1 MTVVIVA
8 EKPSQAKAYAA
19 AFRIKNKTKTHI
31 ELEPCSTFKS
41 GAFITWGI
49 GHLVELKLPQE
60 TSAEVNTWH
69 LDNLP
74 YLPQKYEFK
83 ISKGKSEH
91 FKSVKRLLESAHLII
106 NACDVDREGS
116 NIFYLILQYA
126 GIKDKE
132 VKRLWINSLEVDEV
146 RSGFNNLLDNSK
158 DILMFQEAKARM
170 VSDYL
175 IGMNLSPLYTL
186 KFQSLG
192 LDRDVFGIGRV
203 QTPTL
208 FMIYQRHEEI
218 KKFKPENFYEIHAD
232 FSKDDVTYKGKMKL
246 RDKNKDVVIDTLVDI
261 QHETSASVTS
271 IEKQKK
277 KQSAPK
283 LHALSTLQTTA
294 NKKWK
299 YSPKETL
306 KIVQSLYEKK
316 LVTYPRTDSQFITE
330 QEFNYLKNNLNQ
342 YFEIYDLNPT
352 VEYAE
357 PRKRFVD
364 GSKVQE
370 HYAIV
375 LTKNVKQADVKSLN
389 EKELNIFKEIY
400 STTLAMFL
408 PDYEYETTE
417 VVTSIKNCDFYSK
430 GKIDVA
436 LGWKSLFQND
446 PNEEADEDKLPKLDE
461 GDIVQAKPSLYE
473 GVTKPPK
480 LYTEGQLINLMKSC
494 GKQVEEQEDAD
505 ILKDV
510 EGIGTE
516 ATRADVIEKL
526 QKHEYITVKKNKVEI
541 TKKGILLCKAVSG
554 TLLSSAEMTAKW
566 EKALKNI
573 SNGSMNFRAFIE
585 NVEKYLK
592 HQISV
597 IDDEL
602 ETNNIKSD
610 IQSVSQD
617 KGVAE
622 CPKCRKGR
630 VEKRKSKKGT
640 NFYACNH
647 TDCDFVIFENM
658 AGAKLSQTHVKEL
671 ITQKQTKNKVK
682 NFKSKKGKRFDAY
695 VELNDDFKTQF
706 KF

>member
-1 MTVVIVA
+1 
-8 EKPSQAKAYAA
+8 
-19 AFRIKNKTKTHI
+19 
-31 ELEPCSTFKS
+31 
-41 GAFITWGI
+41 
-49 GHLVELKLPQE
+49 
-60 TSAEVNTWH
+60 
-69 LDNLP
+69 
-74 YLPQKYEFK
+74 
-83 ISKGKSEH
+83 
-91 FKSVKRLLESAHLII
+91 
-106 NACDVDREGS
+106 
-116 NIFYLILQYA
+116 
-126 GIKDKE
+126 
-132 VKRLWINSLEVDEV
+132 
-146 RSGFNNLLDNSK
+146 
-158 DILMFQEAKARM
+158 
-170 VSDYL
+170 
-175 IGMNLSPLYTL
+175 
-186 KFQSLG
+186 
-192 LDRDVFGIGRV
+192 GIGRV

-316 LVTYPRTDSQFITE
+316 LVTYPRTASQFITE

-352 VEYAE
+352 IEYTE
-357 PRKRFVD
+357 PRKRVVD

-375 LTKNVKQADVKSLN
+375 LTKNVKQADVKSLK
-389 EKELNIFKEIY
+389 EKESNIFKEIY
-400 STTLAMFL
+400 NTTLAMFL

-436 LGWKSLFQND
+436 LGWKSLFQNE

-480 LYTEGQLINLMKSC
+480 VYTEGQLINLMKSC
-494 GKQVEEQEDAD
+494 GKQVEEQADAD

-541 TKKGILLCKAVSG
+541 TKKGIL
-554 TLLSSAEMTAKW
+554 
-566 EKALKNI
+566 
-573 SNGSMNFRAFIE
+573 
-585 NVEKYLK
+585 
-592 HQISV
+592 
-597 IDDEL
+597 
-602 ETNNIKSD
+602 
-610 IQSVSQD
+610 
-617 KGVAE
+617 
-622 CPKCRKGR
+622 
-630 VEKRKSKKGT
+630 
-640 NFYACNH
+640 
-647 TDCDFVIFENM
+647 
-658 AGAKLSQTHVKEL
+658 
-671 ITQKQTKNKVK
+671 
-682 NFKSKKGKRFDAY
+682 
-695 VELNDDFKTQF
+695 
-706 KF
+706 